1 MQTLNVLITGGTGF
15 IGSRLALKC
24 LERGHA
30 VRVLGQ
36 ENTDAEAFNRKILE
50 ERGAQVILK
59 SVTETD
65 GLDEILKGA
74 DVVFHLAATQHE
86 MNVPDRKFWDVNVT
100 GTANMLAAS
109 ARAGVRRFVHGSTIG
124 VYGSMDGVIDEQVPC
139 APDNIYGVT
148 KYEGEKIALSY
159 GDKVPVVVIRI
170 PEVYGPGDRRLLKL
184 FKAVARSAFFVIG
197 DGANLHHL
205 VYIDDLVEGL
215 LQAAVHPA
223 AAGKLFLLA
232 GEEPVTTNEMGATI
246 ARQLGARPPSFHAPM
261 LPFSI
266 LAAVMEKTL
275 RPFGIQPPLHRR
287 RLDFFRKSFTLSPLL
302 ARQTFGFNP
311 KVDFVQGVR
320 ETAEWYKEMGL
331 LAGQGLGPDFGA
343 KRRYLSESRPMT
355 MSDEQLTAR
364 MEPFDSFWEAPKDIE
379 KGYARFY
386 EFYRH
391 NYLPHVPP
399 EKTVRILVISC
410 GPGYLVNMLVENG
423 YADVLGIDSF
433 PEKVE
438 YATRKDLNC
447 RVERAFGFLQENP
460 EPFDVIFAEQEI
472 NHLTK
477 PEIMAFLH
485 LCRKNLSPGG
495 TLLIHSIN
503 GTNPL
508 TGSESRAGN
517 FDHYNSFT
525 EYSLNQIL
533 EFSGFEGIR
542 IFPLN
547 LYVFYRNPLNYVGL
561 FLDKAFTLCFRAYFM
576 FVGKSAKIFTKKLA
590 AVASNPETPRP

>member
-1 MQTLNVLITGGTGF
+1 MRMTVLITGGTGF

-30 VRVLGQ
+30 VRILAQ
-36 ENTDAEAFNRKILE
+36 ENTEAESVNRKILQ
-50 ERGAQVILK
+50 ERGAQIILK

-65 GLDEILKGA
+65 GLDELFEGV

-86 MNVPDRKFWDVNVT
+86 MNVPDRKFWDVNVA
-100 GTANMLAAS
+100 GTENMLAAS
-109 ARAGVRRFVHGSTIG
+109 ARGGVRRFVHGSTIG
-124 VYGSMDGVIDEQVPC
+124 VYGSIEGIIDEQVPC

-148 KYEGEKIALSY
+148 KYAGEKLALSY
-159 GDKVPVVVIRI
+159 GEKVPVVVIRI

-184 FKAVARSAFFVIG
+184 FKAIGRNAFFVIG
-197 DGANLHHL
+197 DGENLHHL
-205 VYIDDLVEGL
+205 IYVDDLVEGL

-223 AAGKLFLLA
+223 AAGRLFLLA
-232 GEEPVTTNEMGATI
+232 GNEPVTTTDMVAAI
-246 ARQLGARPPSFHAPM
+246 ARELGARPPRFRAPM
-261 LPFSI
+261 PPFSI
-266 LAAVMEKTL
+266 LATVMEKTL

-302 ARQTFGFNP
+302 ARQTFGFDP

-320 ETAEWYKEMGL
+320 GTAEWYKEMGYL
-331 LAGQGLGPDFGA
+331 SGGGSEPDFGA
-343 KRRYLSESRPMT
+343 KRRYLSGSVPMT
-355 MSDEQLTAR
+355 MSDDQLAAK
-364 MEPFDSFWEAPKDIE
+364 MEPFDSFWEAPRDIE
-379 KGYARFY
+379 KGYSRFY

-391 NYLPHVPP
+391 NYLRHIPP
-399 EKTVRILVISC
+399 ERTARILAISC
-410 GPGYLVNMLVENG
+410 GPGYFVDMLTRNG
-423 YADVLGIDSF
+423 YSDVLGIDSF

-438 YATRKDLNC
+438 FATRKGLNC

-477 PEIMAFLH
+477 PEIMAFLQ
-485 LCRKNLSPGG
+485 LCRRNLAPGG

-533 EFSGFEGIR
+533 EFSGFEDVR

-547 LYVFYRNPLNYVGL
+547 LYVFYKNPLNYVGL
-561 FLDKAFTLCFRAYFM
+561 FLDKAFSVFFRAYFI

-590 AVASNPETPRP
+590 AVARNPETPRP